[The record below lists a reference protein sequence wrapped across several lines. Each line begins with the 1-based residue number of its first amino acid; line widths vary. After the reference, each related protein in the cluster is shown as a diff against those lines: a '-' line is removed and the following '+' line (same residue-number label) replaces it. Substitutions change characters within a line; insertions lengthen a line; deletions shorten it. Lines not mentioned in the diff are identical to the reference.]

1 MVPELSRAQAAFIQ
15 GPVSISLAS
24 RDAARRTTIA
34 RGLSCRVSA
43 RTRMSEVGQR
53 MEQLPEARDQISILV
68 CGARAAPLLAELR
81 VDGWVAASY
90 SLPATHE
97 TLQVKGRDARVEPAL
112 PGDEV
117 LAATHRAAFATQI
130 AVAGF
135 TVAFTEA
142 LLHHEPGQLC
152 WVRFTPAAVYM
163 QTPGPRAGERLK
175 AGS

>member
-34 RGLSCRVSA
+34 RGLSCRVS
-43 RTRMSEVGQR
+43 
-53 MEQLPEARDQISILV
+53 EARDQISILV
-68 CGARAAPLLAELR
+68 CGARAASLLAELR

-97 TLQVKGRDARVEPAL
+97 TLQVKGRDASVEPAL

-175 AGS
+175 AGG

>member
-1 MVPELSRAQAAFIQ
+1 MVPELSRMQAAFIQ

-34 RGLSCRVSA
+34 RGLSCRVS
-43 RTRMSEVGQR
+43 
-53 MEQLPEARDQISILV
+53 EAREQISILV
-68 CGARAAPLLAELR
+68 CGVRAAPLLAELR
-81 VDGWVAASY
+81 LDGWVAASY

-97 TLQVKGRDARVEPAL
+97 TLQVKGHDARVEPAR
-112 PGDEV
+112 PGDET
-117 LAATHRAAFATQI
+117 LAAAHRAAFATQI

-135 TVAFTEA
+135 TPAFTEA

-175 AGS
+175 AGG

>member
-34 RGLSCRVSA
+34 RGLSCRVS
-43 RTRMSEVGQR
+43 
-53 MEQLPEARDQISILV
+53 EARDQISILV

-175 AGS
+175 AGG

>member
-1 MVPELSRAQAAFIQ
+1 MVPELSRMQAAFIQ

-24 RDAARRTTIA
+24 RDVARRTTIA
-34 RGLSCRVSA
+34 RGLSCRVS
-43 RTRMSEVGQR
+43 
-53 MEQLPEARDQISILV
+53 EARDQISILV
-68 CGARAAPLLAELR
+68 CGARAAALLAELR
-81 VDGWVAASY
+81 VDGWMAASY

-97 TLQVKGRDARVEPAL
+97 TLQVKGRDARVEPAQ
-112 PGDEV
+112 PGDEA
-117 LAATHRAAFATQI
+117 LAAAHRAAFATQI

-175 AGS
+175 AGG

>member
-1 MVPELSRAQAAFIQ
+1 MTPELSRAQAAFIQ

-24 RDAARRTTIA
+24 RNAAGQTTIA
-34 RGLSCRVSA
+34 RGLACRVAAA
-43 RTRMSEVGQR
+43 REEISLLLCGVRSE
-53 MEQLPEARDQISILV
+53 
-68 CGARAAPLLAELR
+68 PLLADLR
-81 VDGWVAASY
+81 AAGWIAASY

-97 TLQVKGRDARVEPAL
+97 TLQVKGRDARVEAAQ
-112 PGDEV
+112 PGDEA
-117 LAATHRAAFATQI
+117 LAAAHRAAFATQI
-130 AVAGF
+130 AVGGF

-175 AGS
+175 AGG

>member
-15 GPVSISLAS
+15 GPVSISLAA

-34 RGLSCRVSA
+34 RGLACRVS
-43 RTRMSEVGQR
+43 
-53 MEQLPEARDQISILV
+53 EARDQIAILV
-68 CGARAAPLLAELR
+68 CARRAAPLVAELR
-81 VDGWVAASY
+81 AEGWVAASY

-112 PGDEV
+112 PGDEAR
-117 LAATHRAAFATQI
+117 AAAHRAAFATQI

-135 TVAFTEA
+135 TAEFTEA

-163 QTPGPRAGERLK
+163 QTPGPRAGERLRP
-175 AGS
+175 GG